1 MRWRK
6 GQDWRHSVSFL
17 VDRRL
22 NSRNRNAVNRQR
34 FLQRY
39 RKQVRKAVEDA
50 IDRRSITDME
60 RGERVSLPPD
70 DIDEPRFAHGSGGK
84 RTAVHPGNKEFI
96 AGDRLPRPGS
106 GAGGAGRKA
115 SADGEG
121 EDAFGFE
128 LSRDEVLDIVFDGL
142 ALPNL
147 VTRQLRGDAA
157 CKPAHAGYTS
167 SGAPTRIDVLR
178 TVRSAQSRRV
188 ALGAASRRRLRELE
202 QQPEEDRGDGAALE
216 DDPAVLERAEEIAQ
230 LKRRVARIPYLDDV
244 DVRYHLRL
252 PQPQPISQAVMFCLM
267 DVSGSMDQKAKDL
280 SKRFFLL
287 LYLFLQRAYRHTEV
301 VFIRHHTEAKE
312 VDEEQFFHARESG
325 GTIVSSA
332 LKLADEIVTK
342 RYPADQWNIY
352 GAQASDGDNWPEDS
366 PVCAKLLRDVL
377 LPRMQYYAYV
387 EIGAQAPQSLW
398 QEYAALAD
406 SRGAARGNA
415 RASDFALTRIT
426 DAAEIFPVF
435 RGLFEQRA

>member
-1 MRWRK
+1 
-6 GQDWRHSVSFL
+6 VSFL

-60 RGERVSLPPD
+60 RGERVSLPTD
-70 DIDEPRFAHGSGGK
+70 DIDEPQFGHGAGGQ
-84 RTAVHPGNKEFI
+84 RTAVHPGNKEFS
-96 AGDRLPRPGS
+96 AGDRLPRPK
-106 GAGGAGRKA
+106 GGEGGGGRKA
-115 SADGEG
+115 SDSGEG
-121 EDAFGFE
+121 DDAFGFE
-128 LSRDEVLDIVFDGL
+128 LSRDELLDIVFDGL

-147 VTRQLRGDAA
+147 VKRQLRGDAN

-167 SGAPTRIDVLR
+167 DGAPTRIDVLR
-178 TVRSAQSRRV
+178 TVRSAQARRV
-188 ALGAASRRRLRELE
+188 ALGAASRRRLLELE
-202 QQPEEDRGDGAALE
+202 QLPVEPAVEEDDDDAAVDGSDPSSAGGAARE
-216 DDPAVLERAEEIAQ
+216 HEMAVLR
-230 LKRRVARIPYLDDV
+230 RRVARIPFLDDV

-252 PQPQPISQAVMFCLM
+252 PQPQPVSQAVMFCLM

-366 PVCAKLLRDVL
+366 PVCAKLLREAL

-398 QEYAALAD
+398 HEYEALAD
-406 SRGAARGNA
+406 SRGAAAGNA
-415 RASDFALTRIT
+415 RAADFALTRIT